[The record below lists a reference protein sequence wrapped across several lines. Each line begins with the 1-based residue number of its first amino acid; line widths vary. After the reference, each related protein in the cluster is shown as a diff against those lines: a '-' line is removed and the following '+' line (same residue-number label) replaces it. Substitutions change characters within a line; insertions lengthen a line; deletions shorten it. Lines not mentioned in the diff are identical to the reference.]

1 MNQLDITIYQQPDAV
16 TCVHTILRIAADYF
30 GYFFSHKEIL
40 EKLGCG
46 QDGYY
51 LSDAAKVL
59 KKHCNLKYKTL
70 YSIKQIEKYIDNNQ
84 PVMSTDNYTYIFN
97 HAILLVGYDKDNF
110 SVLDP
115 NTGQIIFKNKKF
127 IFKHSDQNIVIYR

>member
-1 MNQLDITIYQQPDAV
+1 MNQLDVTIYQQPDAV

-127 IFKHSDQNIVIYR
+127 IFKHSDQNIVIYK

>member
-1 MNQLDITIYQQPDAV
+1 MNQLDVRIYQQPDAV

-30 GYFFSHKEIL
+30 GYSFSHKEIL
-40 EKLGCG
+40 EKLGRG
-46 QDGYY
+46 QNGYY
-51 LSDAAKVL
+51 LSDAAKIL
-59 KKHCNLKYKTL
+59 KKYCNLKYKTL
-70 YSIKQIEKYIDNNQ
+70 YSVKQIELYINNGF

-115 NTGQIIFKNKKF
+115 NTGQIIFKNKFFVSKY
-127 IFKHSDQNIVIYR
+127 SDQNIVIYR